1 MYLGNKKNVYRVVA
15 VLSCFVLIAIE
26 ILHFR
31 DYSSLQRAKG
41 FYEIVTDAANIFC
54 FFMFLLLIFFPQ
66 KIELFGGI
74 SFLYSFLAVFF
85 EPRNALSFMM
95 FLLGITTLFL
105 RGFMQKKRNLKCGI
119 LVSLY
124 IISLFT
130 ELRFGFNIFL
140 SSVLEKMGFF
150 LTTIMIYVFL
160 EEYLKSV
167 YLSPHTKHL
176 DLTQFDLTERD
187 KEWIKLIL
195 NNEKYDY
202 IAKLYNLNAG
212 TVKNNCHR
220 IYKIL
225 QVSDRQ
231 DFITK
236 YAGFKFLYTSAEVQA
251 YELEKKQKINN
262 S

>member
-15 VLSCFVLIAIE
+15 IVSCFVMIAIE

-31 DYSSLQRAKG
+31 DYASSARQKG
-41 FYEIVTDAANIFC
+41 FYEIVTDVVNIFSLFVF
-54 FFMFLLLIFFPQ
+54 FFMIFFPQ
-66 KIELFGGI
+66 KIELFGGL
-74 SFLYSFLAVFF
+74 SFLYTFLAVFF
-85 EPRNALSFMM
+85 EPGNAISFML
-95 FLLGITTLFL
+95 FLLGITTLYL
-105 RGFMQKKRNLKCGI
+105 RGFMKKNGKRK
-119 LVSLY
+119 
-124 IISLFT
+124 IIITVVIYMLCLLT
-130 ELRFGFNIFL
+130 ELRFGFDIFI
-140 SSVLEKMGFF
+140 SSVLEKTGFF
-150 LTTIMIYVFL
+150 LTSIMIYVFL

-167 YLSPHTKHL
+167 YLSPHNKHL

-236 YAGFKFLYTSAEVQA
+236 YAGFKFLYNSAEVKA
-251 YELEKKQKINN
+251 YEQEKKKMINQ
-262 S
+262 